1 MPRPPRDPYTRHCG
15 KYYRFSYTRG
25 NQTRYLCTRY
35 LNDGV
40 WTAKLSNERCGGTL
54 IVITRGDGEEDMV
67 YLEEDHVC
75 TNENDGKASGPTT
88 VIVNEP
94 DNRPPLTITNRCL
107 PYYGLTDQKIK
118 SLSQRLED
126 AKGWEPLTGNTNR
139 DRWYFPTLSHN
150 KQLYDEI
157 RTAMAWYVSLI
168 QSQYPGLTI
177 VKYGAIKSAPNAQSQ
192 YDGHSQKLHSDYP
205 TIVNG
210 RTPNL
215 RPISF
220 IVGLDEFDFM
230 WLPHRFATRNEICT
244 VTVTP
249 GQMIAFTNSCLH
261 SGGANRHSKPVIRIF
276 GYVCAFQE
284 DIPLGRVFRYKW
296 SSTNADA
303 NIEEE
308 KDTLPTT
315 NYVNSRGR
323 ITKVPTTYQE

>member
-1 MPRPPRDPYTRHCG
+1 
-15 KYYRFSYTRG
+15 
-25 NQTRYLCTRY
+25 
-35 LNDGV
+35 
-40 WTAKLSNERCGGTL
+40 
-54 IVITRGDGEEDMV
+54 
-67 YLEEDHVC
+67 
-75 TNENDGKASGPTT
+75 
-88 VIVNEP
+88 
-94 DNRPPLTITNRCL
+94 
-107 PYYGLTDQKIK
+107 
-118 SLSQRLED
+118 
-126 AKGWEPLTGNTNR
+126 
-139 DRWYFPTLSHN
+139 
-150 KQLYDEI
+150 
-157 RTAMAWYVSLI
+157 
-168 QSQYPGLTI
+168 LTI

-230 WLPHRFATRNEICT
+230 WLPHRFAKRNEICT